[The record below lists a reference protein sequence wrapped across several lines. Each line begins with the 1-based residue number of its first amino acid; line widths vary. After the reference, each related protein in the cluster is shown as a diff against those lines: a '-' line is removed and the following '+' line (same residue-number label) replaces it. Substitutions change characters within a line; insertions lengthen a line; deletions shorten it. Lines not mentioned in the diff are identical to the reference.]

1 MENYNSPWMN
11 DELRVLQDAVRQFF
25 AKEFVP
31 HYERW
36 IEQGMVDRE
45 AWTKAGEMGILCASI
60 PEEYGGAGGTFAHDA
75 VIAQE
80 LIRAGISGFNV
91 GVHSVILAHYIL
103 SYGTEEQKMRW
114 LPKMVS
120 GEIVGAIA
128 MTEPGTGSDLGGV
141 TTTARREGSHYV
153 INGSKTFITN
163 GIHANLICVVTKTDT
178 GVGHKGISLLMAETE
193 NLEGFTRGRALKK
206 LGLKAS
212 DTTELFFDNARV
224 PDSCLL
230 GGEEGKGFAQL
241 MNQLPR
247 ERLYIAVNAVTMME
261 RAIHET
267 VKHVKERKAFGKHL
281 IDFQN
286 TRFKLAEC
294 KTEATIARIFLDH
307 CIERVLDATL
317 DLPTAAMAKWWTT
330 QKQCEIVDECMQH
343 FGGYGYIME
352 YPIAHMYA
360 DSRVQKVYGGSN
372 EIMKELIAR
381 SL

>member
-1 MENYNSPWMN
+1 MNNYNSPWM
-11 DELRVLQDAVRQFF
+11 DEDLRVLRDAVRSFY

-31 HYERW
+31 NYERW
-36 IEQGMVDRE
+36 MEQGMVDRD
-45 AWTKAGEMGILCASI
+45 AWNKAGEMGILCASI
-60 PEEYGGAGGTFAHDA
+60 PEEYGGAGGTFAHDV

-80 LIRAGISGFNV
+80 LGRAGISGFNL

-103 SYGTEEQKMRW
+103 AYGTEEQKMRW

-128 MTEPGTGSDLGGV
+128 MTEPGTGSDLGAV
-141 TTTARREGSHYV
+141 TTTARRENDHYV

-163 GIHANLICVVTKTDT
+163 GFHANLICVVAKTDT
-178 GVGHKGISLLMAETE
+178 GVGHKGISLMMAETE

-212 DTTELFFDNARV
+212 DTTELFFDNARI
-224 PDSCLL
+224 PASNLL
-230 GGEEGKGFAQL
+230 GGVEGHGFAQL

-261 RAIHET
+261 RAIEET
-267 VKHVKERKAFGKHL
+267 IKHVRERKAFGKHL

-307 CIERVLDATL
+307 CIARVLDGTL
-317 DLPTAAMAKWWTT
+317 DLATAAMAKWWTT
-330 QKQCEIVDECMQH
+330 QKQCEIIDECMQH

-360 DSRVQKVYGGSN
+360 DARVQKVYGGSN
-372 EIMKELIAR
+372 EIMKELVAR